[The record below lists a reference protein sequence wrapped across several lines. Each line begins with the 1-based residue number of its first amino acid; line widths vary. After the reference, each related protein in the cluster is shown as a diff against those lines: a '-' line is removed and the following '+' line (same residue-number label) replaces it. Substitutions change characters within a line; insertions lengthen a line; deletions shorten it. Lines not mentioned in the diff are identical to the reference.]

1 MAMQQQQQ
9 EDEECINVRDRLTDN
24 VLDLSL
30 MSISKVPVQEIKP
43 LRRATTLDL
52 SNNRICII
60 ESNFTDLTQLTQLDL
75 SKNRIT
81 AICDD
86 FGLLTNL
93 RRLDLYKNQ
102 LTRLPLTFGRLRNLK
117 YLDLQENPLNPTFKK
132 LIGTC
137 SDTSDCLAAASRAVE
152 FMKQVERRVLDDRTK
167 ERKVREAN
175 QRLQEERQKL
185 EAQKEA
191 AATEADKP
199 GANNEP
205 EKSEKTRR
213 RRKPVTQGNADAD
226 GKAKTRTK
234 AELMPNGDSVSPG
247 VRRSPILWVLML
259 LLLFATYL
267 LYTKYSDA
275 LQMNRDGSLR
285 ESRDAI
291 LEEYIK

>member
-1 MAMQQQQQ
+1 MATKQQDQN
-9 EDEECINVRDRLTDN
+9 EENINVRDRLTDN

-30 MSISKVPVQEIKP
+30 MNISKVPVQAIKP

-52 SNNRICII
+52 SNNRISII

-81 AICDD
+81 FICDD

-152 FMKQVERRVLDDRTK
+152 FMKQVERRVLEDRTK
-167 ERKVREAN
+167 ERKVREAKE
-175 QRLQEERQKL
+175 QRQQEEKLKL
-185 EAQKEA
+185 EVQRQIASEA
-191 AATEADKP
+191 ECRSTVD
-199 GANNEP
+199 NEP
-205 EKSEKTRR
+205 EKTEKTRR
-213 RRKPVTQGNADAD
+213 RRKPVTQGNTDTNAKEKTAAKAGHKPIGD
-226 GKAKTRTK
+226 G
-234 AELMPNGDSVSPG
+234 VSSG
-247 VRRSPILWVLML
+247 LRHSSMLWLLVL
-259 LLLFATYL
+259 LLLIATYV
-267 LYTKYSDA
+267 LYTKHSDV
-275 LQMNRDGSLR
+275 LQMTRDGSIR